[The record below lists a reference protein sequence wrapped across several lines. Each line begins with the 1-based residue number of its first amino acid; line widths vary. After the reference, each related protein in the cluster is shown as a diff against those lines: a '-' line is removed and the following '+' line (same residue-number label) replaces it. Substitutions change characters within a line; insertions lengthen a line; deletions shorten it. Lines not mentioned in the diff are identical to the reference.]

1 MQITM
6 NNHTSLLDAIHAT
19 GLEPPPYL
27 EPGKF
32 YRFPGHDKGR
42 SNRAAWCLLFEDG
55 QGGCFGDWSTGL
67 MENWH
72 PQREKSLS
80 DAERAAL
87 KAKVE
92 RARKRMQQETH
103 QRHQHAA
110 DRAQRIWCHCRP
122 TPADYLYL
130 LTKQIQPHGAGF
142 YKGSIALPVIDFNSQ
157 LTSMQFITMTGEKL
171 LLSGGRKQGC
181 YIPIPATQNAQFTHN
196 LTGWPSFADY
206 AESAQRIIICEGWA
220 TGCTLAEAEPDTF
233 VVAAIDAGNLM
244 AVAMQARA
252 CLPDAEIIIAGDD
265 DRQTVGNPGTTKAR
279 AAAVAARA
287 LLALPEWP
295 DSYPDHLTDF
305 NDLAVWQAGGMCHE

>member
-1 MQITM
+1 M
-6 NNHTSLLDAIHAT
+6 NEHSSLSDTIREA
-19 GLEPPPYL
+19 GLEPPTHI
-27 EPGKF
+27 EIGKF
-32 YRFPGHDKGR
+32 HRFPGLDKGR

-67 MENWH
+67 MESWH
-72 PQREKSLS
+72 PQREHTLS
-80 DAERAAL
+80 HAEQAAL
-87 KAKVE
+87 KTKVE

-122 TPADYLYL
+122 APADYLYL

-142 YKGSIALPVIDFNSQ
+142 YKGSIALPVLNFNGQ

-171 LLSGGRKQGC
+171 LLSGGRKQGS
-181 YIPIPATQNAQFTHN
+181 YIPIPSTQNAQFTHN

-244 AVAMQARA
+244 AVAMQSRA
-252 CLPDAEIIIAGDD
+252 CLPDKEIIIAGDD

-279 AAAVAARA
+279 AAAVATRA
-287 LLALPEWP
+287 LLALPVWS
-295 DSYPDHLTDF
+295 DSSPDHLTDF
-305 NDLAVWQAGGMCHE
+305 NDLAVWQAGGMRHE